1 MPASA
6 KSPGGLSS
14 DDGCRRIKSKKLPL
28 PGEQAPQ
35 GVVVSLP
42 LHGSLHGKLA
52 VIQIR
57 VETALCQQ
65 GLMVALFDDVSVFH
79 YQDDISALD
88 GGKSVGYDEA
98 GAAFHHFGE
107 CVLDLDLGTGID
119 GGGGLIEDQ
128 HGRQAQHHS
137 GNT

>member
-42 LHGSLHGKLA
+42 LHVSLHGKLA
-52 VIQIR
+52 IVQIR
-57 VETALCQQ
+57 VESTLCQE
-65 GLMVALFDDVSVFH
+65 GFMVALLDDIAVFH
-79 YQDDISALD
+79 YQDEI
-88 GGKSVGYDEA
+88 
-98 GAAFHHFGE
+98 
-107 CVLDLDLGTGID
+107 CVSYG
-119 GGGGLIEDQ
+119 
-128 HGRQAQHHS
+128 
-137 GNT
+137 